1 LIKEGSFF
9 IVGASGR
16 AGLGELL
23 RKFLP
28 QVGARDAARRRGRP
42 LATHQKRDL
51 PMPDEFDAVG
61 SR

>member
-1 LIKEGSFF
+1 
-9 IVGASGR
+9 VGASGR

-28 QVGARDAARRRGRP
+28 QVGARDAARRGGRP